1 MTIKEVARLAGV
13 SPAAV
18 SRYLNGGPLSPQ
30 KRKSIA
36 DAIQKTGYRPNKVAQ
51 TMRTGRV
58 NLIGVIVP
66 RINSESV
73 SQILNGISDELSSRN
88 YLTVIVCSDGLQEK
102 ETQYINILQ
111 DNRVAGIILMGVAMN
126 DALHE
131 AIAACTIPVVVTGQK
146 FEGLPCV
153 YHDDHGAM
161 SELTKRMIDAGRRKI
176 AYIGVREDDVAAGL
190 MRRLGVR
197 ETLESA
203 GLGADNMPYTL
214 STFDAVGGYAGMRQL
229 LEKAPDIDGV
239 LCATDAIALG
249 AMRALRESGR
259 RIPED
264 VSITGIG
271 GSWMHLIPQPALT
284 TMHYQY
290 YECGTKAVQMMLS
303 LIEEGDGRSGQNYKR
318 RTDHIILDY
327 QFIEGG
333 SL

>member
-1 MTIKEVARLAGV
+1 M
-13 SPAAV
+13 
-18 SRYLNGGPLSPQ
+18 
-30 KRKSIA
+30 
-36 DAIQKTGYRPNKVAQ
+36 
-51 TMRTGRV
+51 M
-58 NLIGVIVP
+58 
-66 RINSESV
+66 
-73 SQILNGISDELSSRN
+73 
-88 YLTVIVCSDGLQEK
+88 K
-102 ETQYINILQ
+102 ETYERPQIE
-111 DNRVAGIILMGVAMN
+111 V
-126 DALHE
+126 
-131 AIAACTIPVVVTGQK
+131 
-146 FEGLPCV
+146 
-153 YHDDHGAM
+153 
-161 SELTKRMIDAGRRKI
+161 
-176 AYIGVREDDVAAGL
+176 
-190 MRRLGVR
+190 
-197 ETLESA
+197 
-203 GLGADNMPYTL
+203 